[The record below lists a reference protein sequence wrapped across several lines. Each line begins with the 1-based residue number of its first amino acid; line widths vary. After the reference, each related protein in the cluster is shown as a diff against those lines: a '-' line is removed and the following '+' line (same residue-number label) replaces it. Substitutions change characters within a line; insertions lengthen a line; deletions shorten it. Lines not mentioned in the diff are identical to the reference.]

1 MATIRL
7 PPDFKEFFNLLNSNE
22 VRYLLVGGYAVGY
35 HGYVRATAD
44 MGVWVERTQDNV
56 ARLIRALHA
65 FGFNSADADFF
76 MQERKI
82 ARMGVPP
89 LRIEVL
95 TTISGVTFADCFPR
109 RCEATIDGVRV
120 AVLSLADLQSNKA
133 AAAREKDRLDIH
145 ELGRIHG

>member
-7 PPDFKEFFNLLNSNE
+7 PPDFREFFSLLNSNE
-22 VRYLLVGGYAVGY
+22 VRYLLVGGYAVGF

-44 MGVWVERTQDNV
+44 MDVWVDRTPDNV
-56 ARLIRALHA
+56 ARLIRSLQT
-65 FGFNSADADFF
+65 FGFDSADAKFF

-95 TTISGVTFADCFPR
+95 TTISGVDFSDCYAR
-109 RCEATIDGVRV
+109 KYEANLDGL
-120 AVLSLADLQSNKA
+120 AVPVLGLEDLCKNKA
-133 AAAREKDRLDIH
+133 AAGRDKDRLDIS
-145 ELGRIHG
+145 ELRRIHG